1 MGKSREKYNLFGTN
15 EETWGQRLANAICGH
30 SYEYGILGCF
40 LTEVTD
46 LLKAKLSEREFE
58 IAVRC
63 FGINAANK
71 RETQKAVAASL
82 SIAESQMRSTSKKV
96 VEKINRT
103 CGPDLNGLMLKP
115 DEVSKRILG
124 LEQDKKILHQE
135 VERLRKQAVDP
146 ASFTRLQQE
155 AKNARNA
162 YAAEKAKREKFE
174 AELAK
179 LVASVEKLKEERRV
193 AINEKAK
200 ALSKYDAIVTQ
211 VTNVIT
217 ATIDFNVTLE
227 TFDFSAETMNELTRA
242 HIVSVEALLK
252 RDSHSLRRLGVS
264 NKAISEVMEKLRLK
278 GFELTA

>member
-1 MGKSREKYNLFGTN
+1 MGKSREKYNIFGTN
-15 EETWGQRLANAICGH
+15 KETWGQRLANAICGH

-40 LTEVTD
+40 LTEVTE

-82 SIAESQMRSTSKKV
+82 GIAESQMRSTSKKV

-103 CGPDLNGLMLKP
+103 CGPDLRGLMLKP
-115 DEVSKRILG
+115 DEVSKRIVG
-124 LEQDKKILHQE
+124 LEHE
-135 VERLRKQAVDP
+135 NERLRKQAVDP

-162 YAAEKAKREKFE
+162 YAGEKAKREKLE
-174 AELAK
+174 AELTK

-264 NKAISEVMEKLRLK
+264 NKAISEIMEKLRLK